1 MEPLRST
8 DLKIDLLVAAGG
20 ARKFSE
26 WHDLCRDKGPN
37 DRRSSEPLVRG
48 KIALSLS
55 LSVYLSISYLS
66 IYCHQSIFLSISYL
80 FPSIYLSIY
89 LSLSPSPSNGY
100 LYPYLL
106 SQKSLFVFLSTTSL
120 P

>member
-55 LSVYLSISYLS
+55 LSICLFLYIIPKYLLPS
-66 IYCHQSIFLSISYL
+66 IYLFIYL
-80 FPSIYLSIY
+80 VSFAIYLSIY
-89 LSLSPSPSNGY
+89 LSISISISI
-100 LYPYLL
+100 
-106 SQKSLFVFLSTTSL
+106 
-120 P
+120 